1 MKPANPWKRSPHPD
15 RLVNAELGISIIKSD
30 GSGMCVISELRGVPY
45 LMHTSLFDLFKI
57 GIGPSSSHTVGP
69 MRAAFR
75 FAEILS
81 QGELL
86 EKVGR
91 LRIELFGSLALT
103 GAGHGT
109 DRGILLGLMGKQP
122 DGIEPSEIQGLIEGI
137 QKTGLLPLY
146 ARHAVPF
153 EAGDLIFRNDAL
165 LPGHSNGMR
174 FTAFGVD
181 GQALDTHVF
190 YSVGGGFITEDGEV
204 PGARAVH
211 HALYP
216 FGSAGELLRIG
227 QDRSLPIHLIM
238 LTNEMTWRPL
248 ENIRDGIRKIW
259 KTMQDC
265 TARGLKT
272 RGELP
277 GGLAVQRRAAEMA
290 QNLEKANAADPLAGM
305 DWLNVWAIAVNEENA
320 AGGRVVTAPTN
331 GAAGIIPSVAHYYL
345 RFLEGHDEGILR
357 YFLGAAA
364 IGVLYKENASISGAE
379 VGCQGEVGVACSMA
393 AGGLVSAL
401 NGTNEQLEHAA
412 EMAMEHNLGMTC
424 DPVGGLVQI
433 PCIERNAF
441 GAVKAV
447 NAARMA
453 MAETT
458 GHKVSLDQVIR
469 TMYQTGLDMQTR
481 YKETA
486 LGGLALNVIEC

>member
-1 MKPANPWKRSPHPD
+1 
-15 RLVNAELGISIIKSD
+15 
-30 GSGMCVISELRGVPY
+30 
-45 LMHTSLFDLFKI
+45 MHTSLFDLFKI

-69 MRAAFR
+69 MRAAYR
-75 FAEILS
+75 FAERLAAH
-81 QGELL
+81 ELL
-86 EKVGR
+86 PQVAKI
-91 LRIELFGSLALT
+91 RIELFGSLALT
-103 GAGHGT
+103 GLGHGT
-109 DRGILLGLMGKQP
+109 DRGVILGLMGKQP
-122 DGIEPSEIQGLIEGI
+122 DRIDPGEIEGLIAGI
-137 QKTGLLPLY
+137 RESRVLILFGL
-146 ARHAVPF
+146 HAVSF
-153 EAGDLIFRNDAL
+153 EPGDLVFHEAKQ

-174 FTAFGVD
+174 YTALRAD
-181 GQALDTHVF
+181 GQTLDTRV
-190 YSVGGGFITEDGEV
+190 YYTVGGGGFIAEDGET
-204 PGARAVH
+204 PSARATRSV
-211 HALYP
+211 LYP
-216 FGSAGELLRIG
+216 FDSADELLRLG
-227 QDRSLPIHLIM
+227 EEKSLPIHLIV
-238 LTNEMTWRPL
+238 LTNEMTWRPI
-248 ENIRDGIRKIW
+248 EQIRDGVRKIW
-259 KTMQDC
+259 KAMREC
-265 TARGLKT
+265 TARGLET

-277 GGLAVQRRAAEMA
+277 GGLAVQRRAADIA
-290 QNLEKANAADPLAGM
+290 RNLEKAVASDPLAGM

-331 GAAGIIPSVAHYYL
+331 GAAGIIPAVAHYYL
-345 RFLEGHDEGILR
+345 RFMQGNEEGIFR

-401 NGTNEQLEHAA
+401 DGSNEQVEHAA
-412 EMAMEHNLGMTC
+412 EIAMEHNLGMTC

-447 NAARMA
+447 NAARMT
-453 MAETT
+453 MQETT